1 MFARAGGCPI
11 GVIDRPEPVPTGA
24 ILLLVVVVV
33 LTEAVG
39 ATVGIKLEVVLV
51 GAWIGAGSCCDDA
64 AAAAATV
71 EGAATTVWL
80 IVVADD
86 DEDTVEDETEV
97 VLVMLVSTLLLVL
110 LLLADA
116 ADELPNG
123 AGNPLAGD
131 CRICTGGRMVAG
143 ALAADTDEEMLLGG
157 ALLAAGV

>member
-1 MFARAGGCPI
+1 MFARAGGCLI

-33 LTEAVG
+33 LTEAAG
-39 ATVGIKLEVVLV
+39 ATVGIKLEVDLA
-51 GAWIGAGSCCDDA
+51 GAWIGAGSCCDGA
-64 AAAAATV
+64 AAAAV
-71 EGAATTVWL
+71 VGAATVWV
-80 IVVADD
+80 VVADD
-86 DEDTVEDETEV
+86 DDTVEDETEV

-123 AGNPLAGD
+123 AGSPLAGD

-143 ALAADTDEEMLLGG
+143 ALAVADEEMLLGA
-157 ALLAAGV
+157 ALLEAGV